1 MKRVTIDIDDDFATA
16 LSITAAG
23 DDGITLR
30 MANTLISPN
39 NCNYVKITKGGKP
52 IEDFRKEVDD
62 AAD

>member
-23 DDGITLR
+23 SDGIKLR
-30 MANTLISPN
+30 MSNVLIIPN
-39 NCNYVKITKGGKP
+39 KCNHVKITKGGKP
-52 IEDFRKEVDD
+52 FEDYREEGED